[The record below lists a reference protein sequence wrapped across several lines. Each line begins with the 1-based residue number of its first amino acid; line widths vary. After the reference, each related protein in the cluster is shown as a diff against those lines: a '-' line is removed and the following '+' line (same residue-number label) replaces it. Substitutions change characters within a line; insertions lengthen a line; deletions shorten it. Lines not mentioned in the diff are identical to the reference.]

1 MEYDKSDVSVCT
13 GINQSGNLSECIICH
28 YGCFLRINFRF
39 QPRLSDG
46 FHDMTQKS
54 MNFIYVAIATVGIND
69 YRIHFLDITKSKT
82 MNKMKNADLS
92 KKSAQLW
99 LWKKSVIIVLSNNT
113 PENITKHRKK
123 KEKCIEEGKQY
134 YK

>member
-1 MEYDKSDVSVCT
+1 
-13 GINQSGNLSECIICH
+13 
-28 YGCFLRINFRF
+28 
-39 QPRLSDG
+39 
-46 FHDMTQKS
+46 

-99 LWKKSVIIVLSNNT
+99 L
-113 PENITKHRKK
+113 
-123 KEKCIEEGKQY
+123 
-134 YK
+134 